1 MKKIF
6 TLICA
11 AVLMCGIAS
20 AQTVVQRFD
29 VTNKTEFKEAMAT
42 IATMAQGSTG
52 YIYVKGY
59 VDAGTLKNE
68 QKGGTDMPN
77 TLRNIHFIGVDDE
90 ETGARAT
97 LAMEMFMPNNN
108 TEADGF
114 SLHFENLIVRQSQ
127 GTWGN
132 SKHLISFKDADKHY
146 IDTLEFVNC
155 ELTELCRSIY
165 RGEVNGA
172 GEDFSGAGTMKFF
185 RMENCTVHNGFRQ
198 ANAMPAIY
206 MAQPVNEMVFKNN
219 TFYDLTYL
227 NGIVSFG
234 TMQENTGRQAVKVT
248 FENNTLCAVSRASL
262 LGYAGGVT
270 SDSEFHIK
278 NNFFLQPDWAD
289 DMNNRFGDSNSVH
302 GGMGVLGDTEDANG
316 ILTADSIANRIAKG
330 INITNLD
337 GGLVQLEN
345 NVVYGYKY
353 QNLSEAIELGN
364 IIAIGNTEEEFFD
377 TFPAAFTMED
387 VEFAW
392 SDFAGAQQDMFQI
405 NKSHKVYTA
414 GKNGAP
420 IGNENNYTDQVIKIV
435 TVTTHVEGSNS
446 ATVSVTPEKDAYTTG
461 EKVILSVN
469 TKGSLNT
476 FKGWSN
482 GMTDPTIEVE
492 LTDNLD
498 ITATFEEIPYIAVW
512 NLDDI
517 TTNNVTK
524 VPPVAPNYG
533 NEALKLSYA
542 RYFKVDS
549 ISFDGYR
556 YGAEASEAYD
566 GSKAAIQ
573 TRNNKVSGDVRNC
586 FIIQTPTTQFLTEGG
601 GKADYLYIDV
611 AEALKASKLN
621 FFVASDNVPYNTYA
635 ISYTTDGE
643 TWTDAAT
650 FTMVGRA
657 NTNEWYPVEANL
669 PELPAGAQIRIKG
682 VESEGYYVSEN
693 FTNELTTEF
702 LFVTEII
709 LSENEEEVGD
719 SEYDIKAWTVYE
731 NEGGNTEPTLQWP
744 YNPSW
749 SDVTGKLR
757 IMRGMGNPAIETL
770 GLTTSS
776 KFIVYKEVGT
786 TGQIQWNDPNWKS
799 FAGIE
804 CNDWNGSAET
814 IEVPI
819 TEDMLKCING
829 ETKDGW
835 SNTAIILQGDGL
847 TVTKIVVVP
856 SKNDDSAV
864 KSIENGTVKNAVRY
878 NLSGQKVDDS
888 YKGVVIVNGKKMFV
902 K

>member
-20 AQTVVQRFD
+20 AQQTVQRFD

-52 YIYVKGY
+52 YIYIKGY

-270 SDSEFHIK
+270 NESEFHIK

-337 GGLVQLEN
+337 GGMVQLEN

-353 QNLSEAIELGN
+353 QNLSDAIESNN
-364 IIAIGNTEEEFFD
+364 ILAIGDTEDEFFEEG
-377 TFPAAFTMED
+377 FSAAFTMED

-435 TVTTHVEGSNS
+435 TVTTHVEGSKS
-446 ATVSVTPEKDAYTTG
+446 ATVSVTPDKDAYTTG
-461 EKVILSVN
+461 EKVKLSVN

-517 TTNNVTK
+517 AANNVTK

-533 NEALKLSYA
+533 NKALSLSYA

-549 ISFDGYR
+549 ISFEGYR
-556 YGAEASEAYD
+556 YGAEASEAYG

-586 FIIQTPTTQFLTEGG
+586 FIIQTPNTEFLKEEG
-601 GKADYLYIDV
+601 GKADYLFLEI
-611 AEALKASKLN
+611 AEAQKASKLK
-621 FFVASDNVPYNTYA
+621 FFVASDNVPYNNYA

-650 FTMVGRA
+650 FTMVDRA
-657 NTNEWYPVEANL
+657 GTNEWYPVEANL
-669 PELPAGAQIRIKG
+669 PELPAGAKVRIKG
-682 VESEGYYVSEN
+682 VENEGHFVSTTFSESGNAVD
-693 FTNELTTEF
+693 TEF

-709 LSENEEEVGD
+709 LSENEGGQQQD
-719 SEYDIKAWTVYE
+719 
-731 NEGGNTEPTLQWP
+731 EGTL
-744 YNPSW
+744 
-749 SDVTGKLR
+749 DLIDKF
-757 IMRGMGNPAIETL
+757 
-770 GLTTSS
+770 TSCWQ
-776 KFIVYKEVGT
+776 G
-786 TGQIQWNDPNWKS
+786 
-799 FAGIE
+799 
-804 CNDWNGSAET
+804 AET
-814 IEVPI
+814 ITHNADRSFTYTGVQWGGAAAWI
-819 TEDMLKCING
+819 GGEDWSAYSQLVFEFAEPTPCDVQPYIQYADNT
-829 ETKDGW
+829 ETKNYTQDG
-835 SNTAIILQGDGL
+835 
-847 TVTKIVVVP
+847 VTKIVTNLEAGKTSVNQV
-856 SKNDDSAV
+856 ALQLAAGATV
-864 KSIENGTVKNAVRY
+864 KVTKVYLLTEAAGIQNVNFVQNKNAVRY